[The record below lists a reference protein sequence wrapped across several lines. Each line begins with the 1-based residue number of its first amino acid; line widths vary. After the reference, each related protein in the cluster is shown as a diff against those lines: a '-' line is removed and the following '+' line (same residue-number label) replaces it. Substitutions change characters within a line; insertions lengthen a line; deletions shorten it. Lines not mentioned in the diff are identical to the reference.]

1 MNVRILIVED
11 QFIEANNLKHTLLG
25 AGYEVCSI
33 ARSVPIALTLLEKE
47 KPDLVLLDIF
57 LQGPLTGI
65 DLARTLEKQ
74 HIPFVYLS
82 ANSNK
87 EVLDA
92 AKSTKPYGFLV
103 KPFRK
108 SDVLVM
114 LDVAWY
120 LHQEKEVSRKA
131 NRPAPSPPA
140 DAATGGIIGSGP
152 AHQELLKNIRIV
164 APSNT
169 SVLIMGENG
178 TGKER
183 VAQAIH
189 QCSPRSTRPFV
200 VVNCGALP
208 ANLIESELFGHEKG
222 AFTGALHQRIG
233 KFEQADGGTIFL
245 DEIGE
250 LPLDAQVKFLRVLQE
265 REIESIGGRVKK
277 INVRIIAAT
286 NRDLE
291 QEVAACRF
299 RVDLYYRLNVFPL
312 YLLPLRERKDD
323 ILPLALHFL
332 AIHAREAGK
341 TISGFSSA
349 VVQTLLQYNW
359 PGNVRELQNIVERT
373 VLLAERTEI
382 DHLLLKAVSH
392 PADSAATTTATDTK
406 KTKTMADNERDHI
419 IAVLEQ
425 CNWKISGKGGAA
437 ELLDINANTLFS
449 RLKKLG
455 IEKKV
460 SARKGEE

>member
-1 MNVRILIVED
+1 MNIRILIVED

-33 ARSVPIALTLLEKE
+33 ARSVPIALTIIEKE

-74 HIPFVYLS
+74 HMPFVYLS

-87 EVLDA
+87 DVLDA
-92 AKSTKPYGFLV
+92 AKSTRPYGFLV

-114 LDVAWY
+114 IDVAWY
-120 LHQEKEVSRKA
+120 LHQEKQVSRKGQK
-131 NRPAPSPPA
+131 PASGPQA
-140 DAATGGIIGSGP
+140 DAATGGIIGRGP
-152 AHQELLKNIRIV
+152 AHEELLKNIRLV
-164 APSNT
+164 APANT
-169 SVLIMGENG
+169 SVLIIGENG

-189 QCSPRSTRPFV
+189 QSSPRSAQPFV

-222 AFTGALHQRIG
+222 AFTGALQKRVG

-250 LPLDAQVKFLRVLQE
+250 LPPDAQVKFLRVLQE
-265 REIESIGGRVKK
+265 REIESIGGQAKK
-277 INVRIIAAT
+277 VNVRVIAAT

-291 QEVAACRF
+291 QEVAASRF

-312 YLLPLRERKDD
+312 NLLPLRERKDD
-323 ILPLALHFL
+323 ILPLAQHFL
-332 AIHAREAGK
+332 KIHTQATGKAISDFSKEA
-341 TISGFSSA
+341 
-349 VVQTLLQYNW
+349 VQTLLHYNW

-373 VLLAERTEI
+373 VLLTEGTEI
-382 DHLLLKAVSH
+382 DHLPMKAVSRTGESMV
-392 PADSAATTTATDTK
+392 ADEK
-406 KTKTMADNERDHI
+406 KIKTMEENERDHI
-419 IAVLEQ
+419 IAVLEK

-437 ELLDINANTLFS
+437 ELLAINANTLFS
-449 RLKKLG
+449 RIKKLG
-455 IEKKV
+455 IEKLI
-460 SARKGEE
+460 SARKGEG

>member
-1 MNVRILIVED
+1 MSIRIMIVED
-11 QFIEANNLKHTLLG
+11 QFIEANNLKHNLLG

-33 ARSVPIALTLLEKE
+33 ARSVPIALTIIEKE
-47 KPDLVLLDIF
+47 KPELVLLDIF

-65 DLARTLEKQ
+65 DLARTLEKKN
-74 HIPFVYLS
+74 IPFVYLS

-87 EVLDA
+87 DVLDA
-92 AKSTKPYGFLV
+92 AKSTRPYGFLV

-108 SDVLVM
+108 TDVLVM

-120 LHQEKEVSRKA
+120 LHQEKLASKTVNE
-131 NRPAPSPPA
+131 PAPSPQA
-140 DAATGGIIGSGP
+140 DEAVGGIIGGGA

-164 APSNT
+164 ATSNT
-169 SVLIMGENG
+169 SVLIVGENG

-189 QCSPRSTRPFV
+189 QSSPRSGQPFV

-222 AFTGALHQRIG
+222 AFTGALQKRVG

-250 LPLDAQVKFLRVLQE
+250 LPPDAQVKFLRVLQE

-277 INVRIIAAT
+277 VNVRIIAAT

-291 QEVAACRF
+291 QEVAASHF

-312 YLLPLRERKDD
+312 RLLPLRERKDD

-332 AIHAREAGK
+332 KIHSRQAGK
-341 TISGFSSA
+341 TISGFSKE
-349 VVQTLLQYNW
+349 VMNTLLQYSW

-373 VLLAERTEI
+373 VLLTEGPVIDQLPIQAESRR
-382 DHLLLKAVSH
+382 VS
-392 PADSAATTTATDTK
+392 DNSTAEAMRI
-406 KTKTMADNERDHI
+406 KTMEENERDHI
-419 IAVLEQ
+419 IAVLEK

-449 RLKKLG
+449 RIKKLG
-455 IEKKV
+455 IEKKI
-460 SARKGEE
+460 STRKSEG

>member
-1 MNVRILIVED
+1 MSARILIVED

-33 ARSVPIALTLLEKE
+33 ARSVPIALTILDKE

-65 DLARTLEKQ
+65 DLARTLEKKN
-74 HIPFVYLS
+74 IPFVYLS

-87 EVLDA
+87 DVLDA
-92 AKSTKPYGFLV
+92 AKSTRPYGFLV

-120 LHQEKEVSRKA
+120 LHQEKQADRKESSPAYSPQA
-131 NRPAPSPPA
+131 N
-140 DAATGGIIGSGP
+140 AAIGGLIGSGP
-152 AHQELLKNIRIV
+152 SHEALLKNIRIV

-169 SVLIMGENG
+169 SVLIIGENG

-189 QCSPRSTRPFV
+189 QASPRSSQPFI

-208 ANLIESELFGHEKG
+208 SNLIESELFGHEKG
-222 AFTGALHQRIG
+222 AFTGALQKRVG

-250 LPLDAQVKFLRVLQE
+250 LPPDAQVKFLRVLQE

-277 INVRIIAAT
+277 VNVRIIAAT

-291 QEVAACRF
+291 QEVAASHF

-312 YLLPLRERKDD
+312 HLLPLRERKDD

-332 AIHAREAGK
+332 KIHTQAAGK
-341 TISGFSSA
+341 VITGFSPA
-349 VVQTLLQYNW
+349 VVQALQQYSW

-373 VLLAERTEI
+373 VLLTEGTEI
-382 DHLLLKAVSH
+382 DHLPLKAA
-392 PADSAATTTATDTK
+392 PRGADGSPTASTDTMK
-406 KTKTMADNERDHI
+406 IKTMEENERDHI
-419 IAVLEQ
+419 IAVLEK
-425 CNWKISGKGGAA
+425 CNWKVSGSGGAA

-449 RLKKLG
+449 RIKKLG
-455 IEKKV
+455 IEKHV
-460 SARKGEE
+460 SARKGKG